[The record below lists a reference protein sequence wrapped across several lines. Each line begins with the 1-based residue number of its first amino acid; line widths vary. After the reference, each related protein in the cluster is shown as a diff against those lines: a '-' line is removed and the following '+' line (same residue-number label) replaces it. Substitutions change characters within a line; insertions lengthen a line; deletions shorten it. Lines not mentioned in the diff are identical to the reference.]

1 MQLTTD
7 GGDTLWLDIYET
19 LPKELKD
26 LGRLRLYKA
35 IALINLDRLEEAA
48 EIINK
53 DFVLSDIK
61 EGELSVSYYWFR
73 LYRGLYAKEKGLK
86 YDEQDTALA
95 QAADAKYPL
104 PKKLDFRMH

>member
-1 MQLTTD
+1 MQLTAD
-7 GGDTLWLDIYET
+7 GGDEMWLEIYESLT
-19 LPKELKD
+19 EELKA

-35 IALINLDRLEEAA
+35 IALIDLDRLEEAA
-48 EIINK
+48 QIINK

-61 EGELSVSYYWFR
+61 EGELSVSYYWFQ
-73 LYRGLYAKEKGLK
+73 LYRGLYAEENGLV
-86 YDEQDTALA
+86 YDAQDKALA